1 MSYENC
7 QDTDW
12 LLRNWES
19 KCARFASAY
28 STESAFVS
36 GVLTDLMREQG
47 YAIRQEAEYVIYDTW
62 NFQLVDEQGKVLDED
77 GLYDTDPFPNYDQ
90 SYTGGDCQV
99 RVGDE
104 FDKLCIQI
112 PFTEYSFLL
121 AYWELADPA
130 LKAQKLDWNF
140 VDNMV
145 RTGTTNGFV
154 LLHYP
159 EYIAYLKEKGWTEM
173 PRPDSFKQ
181 AVESMWNEG
190 KPLSS
195 LMDVPQRESLQGMA
209 AVNHCL
215 QWAKVQRT
223 QQQ

>member
-1 MSYENC
+1 ML
-7 QDTDW
+7 DW
-12 LLRNWES
+12 
-19 KCARFASAY
+19 
-28 STESAFVS
+28 
-36 GVLTDLMREQG
+36 
-47 YAIRQEAEYVIYDTW
+47 
-62 NFQLVDEQGKVLDED
+62 D
-77 GLYDTDPFPNYDQ
+77 GLYDTDPFPNYNQ

-99 RVGDE
+99 RVRDE

-121 AYWELADPA
+121 AYGEQADPA
-130 LKAQKLDWNF
+130 IKARKLDWNF
-140 VDNMV
+140 VNNMV
-145 RTGTTNGFV
+145 RTGATNGFV

-195 LMDVPQRESLQGMA
+195 LMDVPQRESLRSMA
-209 AVNHCL
+209 TVNHCL
-215 QWAKVQRT
+215 QWAKAQRP
-223 QQQ
+223 QQQQPVVPNQEQRPRNRFHR